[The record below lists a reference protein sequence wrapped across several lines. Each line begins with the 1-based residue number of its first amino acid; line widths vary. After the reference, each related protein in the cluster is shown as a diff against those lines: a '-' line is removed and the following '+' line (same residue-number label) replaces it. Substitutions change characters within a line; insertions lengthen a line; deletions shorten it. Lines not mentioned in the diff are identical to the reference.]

1 MIKFEKSYYIDRPK
15 QEVFEFVTDPAND
28 TKWRDSASSAE
39 WISEGPVGVGSTQ
52 RSVDKFLGRKI
63 ELTTEVTA
71 WDPPNKYGLKTLSG
85 PVPTESTITFESE
98 GSGTQLMINGQVEF
112 GGFFKMT
119 EGLIGKQVE
128 KQLDTDFNGL
138 KRVLEEGQA

>member
-1 MIKFEKSYYIDRPK
+1 MIKFEKRYYIDRPK
-15 QEVFEFVTDPAND
+15 QEVFDFVTDPAND

-85 PVPTESTITFESE
+85 PIPTESTITFESE
-98 GSGTQLMINGQVEF
+98 GSGTQLTINGQVEF

-119 EGLIGKQVE
+119 EGLVGKQVE

>member
-1 MIKFEKSYYIDRPK
+1 MIKFEKRYYIDRPK
-15 QEVFEFVTDPAND
+15 QEVFDFVTDPAND

-98 GSGTQLMINGQVEF
+98 GSGTQLTINGQVEF

-119 EGLIGKQVE
+119 EGLLGKQVE

>member
-1 MIKFEKSYYIDRPK
+1 MIKFEKRYYIDRPK
-15 QEVFEFVTDPAND
+15 QEVFDFVTDPAND

-98 GSGTQLMINGQVEF
+98 GSGTQLTINGQVEF

-119 EGLIGKQVE
+119 EGLVGKQVE

>member
-1 MIKFEKSYYIDRPK
+1 MIKFEKRYYIDRPK
-15 QEVFEFVTDPAND
+15 QEVFDFVTDPAND

>member
-1 MIKFEKSYYIDRPK
+1 MIKFEKRYYIDRPK
-15 QEVFEFVTDPAND
+15 QEVFDFVTDPAND
-28 TKWRDSASSAE
+28 AKWRDSASSAE

-85 PVPTESTITFESE
+85 PIPTESTITFESE
-98 GSGTQLMINGQVEF
+98 GSGTQLTINGQVEF

-119 EGLIGKQVE
+119 EGLVGKQVE